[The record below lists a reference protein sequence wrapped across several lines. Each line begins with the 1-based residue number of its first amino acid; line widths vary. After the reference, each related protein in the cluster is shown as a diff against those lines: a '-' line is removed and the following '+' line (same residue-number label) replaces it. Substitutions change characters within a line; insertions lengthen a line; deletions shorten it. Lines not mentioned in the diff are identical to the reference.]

1 MHPHLR
7 SLIYIPRF
15 IGFSFF
21 LFVLEEK
28 DLYIV
33 LVRSPCTTFDHP
45 RTITYWPGLGF
56 LFFSFGAF
64 TLHNQR
70 SYPLLYNRTTE
81 RPWQTEIHTFSSRPL
96 GYRLYASF
104 TLFIYSLFA
113 RPFLPLLCARSR
125 CVLRCVSCCLISICE
140 VGCLGVGEGKEESKK
155 CEYL

>member
-21 LFVLEEK
+21 CLSWK
-28 DLYIV
+28 KKIYTLYLYV
-33 LVRSPCTTFDHP
+33 FLVPP
-45 RTITYWPGLGF
+45 LTIPERLHIGPGLVS
-56 LFFSFGAF
+56 FSFGAF
-64 TLHNQR
+64 ILHNQR